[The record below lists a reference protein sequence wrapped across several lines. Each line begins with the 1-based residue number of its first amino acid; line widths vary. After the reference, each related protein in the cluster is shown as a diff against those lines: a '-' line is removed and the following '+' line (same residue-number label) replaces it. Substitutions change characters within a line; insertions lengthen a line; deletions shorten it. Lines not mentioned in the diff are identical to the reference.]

1 MEDDMIEIVKGDIT
15 KMLVDVIVN
24 AANTSLRGGG
34 GVDGAI
40 HRVAGPSLLEECIK
54 IGGCP
59 VGEARLTSGYR
70 LPSLHIIHTVGPIW
84 KDGSKGEAELL
95 ASCYRNCLK
104 IANENAFETI
114 AFPAIS
120 TGAYGFPKILA
131 AQIAIRE
138 IRSHDANSVYPKFV
152 YIVCFDEE
160 TYQIYDQILLDTIL

>member
-15 KMLVDVIVN
+15 KMVVDVIVN

-40 HRVAGPSLLEECIK
+40 HREAGPSLLEECIK
-54 IGGCP
+54 LGGCP
-59 VGEARLTSGYR
+59 VGEARLTLGYR
-70 LPSLHIIHTVGPIW
+70 LPSQHVIHTVGPIW
-84 KDGSKGEAELL
+84 EDGSHNEDELL
-95 ASCYRNCLK
+95 ASCYRNSLK
-104 IANENAFETI
+104 IANENSFETI

-120 TGAYGFPKILA
+120 TGAYGFPKIRG
-131 AQIAIRE
+131 AQIAVRE
-138 IRSHDANSVYPKFV
+138 IRNHEAVSVYPKFV